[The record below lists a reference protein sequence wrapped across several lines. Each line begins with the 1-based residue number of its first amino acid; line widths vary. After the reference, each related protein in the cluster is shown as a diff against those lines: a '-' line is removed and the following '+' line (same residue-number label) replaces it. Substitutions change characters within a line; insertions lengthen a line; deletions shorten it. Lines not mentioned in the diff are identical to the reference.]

1 MTKNKNEI
9 SGKGQ
14 RLWKKAK
21 KIIPG
26 GNQLLSKRS
35 EMFLPGLWP
44 TYYKKAKGCKVWD
57 LNNKVYYDFAGMGVT
72 SCVLGYSN
80 EYINK
85 ALISGLK
92 NGSMCTLNAAE
103 EVELAKE
110 LLNIH
115 KWSGMA
121 KFCKSGGEACM
132 VAIRIARAYTN
143 KNNIAFCGYHGWHDW
158 YLATNMNSSKNLDN
172 QLLPG
177 LKTRGV
183 SNSYKNS
190 IKPFLYNDIASF
202 KKLFKKKNNNIGI
215 VIMEPMRGVKPS
227 RNFLRQVKS
236 IANKNKAILIFDEIT
251 SGFKDNYGGLHLKL
265 KVNPDIAIFGKSIGN
280 GYPISAII
288 GKKKIMQVAQETFIS
303 STMWTDR
310 LGFIAA
316 KATLKKLKQ
325 LKINSLISN
334 YGNKIKKGWIKISKK
349 NGVKITISGQDSI
362 PYLKFDYPNSLEIL
376 TYFTQEM
383 LKKGFLAGGQVATS
397 FAYNDKII
405 NKYLKEVDD
414 VFSKIKI
421 CLKNGKFPLKG
432 EIKHSTFKRLT
443 G

>member
-1 MTKNKNEI
+1 MN
-9 SGKGQ
+9 KGQ
-14 RLWKKAK
+14 KLLKKAK

-35 EMFLPGLWP
+35 EMFLPGQWP
-44 TYYKKAKGCKVWD
+44 AYYKKAKGCKVWD

-80 EYINK
+80 EDVNK
-85 ALISGLK
+85 SLIKGLK
-92 NGSMCTLNAAE
+92 SGSMCTLNATE
-103 EVELAKE
+103 EVDLAQE
-110 LLNIH
+110 LLRIH

-132 VAIRIARAYTN
+132 VAIRIARAYSN

-158 YLATNMNSSKNLDN
+158 YLATNMNNSKNLDK

-177 LKTRGV
+177 LKTKGV
-183 SNSYKNS
+183 SQSFKNS
-190 IKPFLYNDIASF
+190 IKPFMYNDINSL
-202 KKLFKKKNNNIGI
+202 KKIFRKKNNDIGI
-215 VIMEPMRGVKPS
+215 IIMEPMRGVKPNK
-227 RNFLRQVKS
+227 NFLNEVKS
-236 IANKNKAILIFDEIT
+236 IAKKNKAIIIFDEIT

-288 GKKKIMQVAQETFIS
+288 GKKEIMQVAQDTFIS

-316 KATLKKLKQ
+316 NTTLKKLKKFNINK
-325 LKINSLISN
+325 KISS
-334 YGNKIKKGWIKISKK
+334 YGLKIKKGWLKLAKKNNIKIS
-349 NGVKITISGQDSI
+349 ISGQDCI
-362 PYLKFDYPNSLEIL
+362 PYLKFDYPNNLEIL

-383 LKKGFLAGGQVATS
+383 LKKGFLAGAQVATS

-405 NKYLKEVDD
+405 NKYLNEVDG
-414 VFSKIKI
+414 VFKKINVNLTKE
-421 CLKNGKFPLKG
+421 KFPLKG

>member
-1 MTKNKNEI
+1 MN
-9 SGKGQ
+9 KGQ
-14 RLWKKAK
+14 ELLKKAK

-80 EYINK
+80 EYINR
-85 ALISGLK
+85 ALIKGLK
-92 NGSMCTLNAAE
+92 SGSMCTLNAIE
-103 EVELAKE
+103 EVELAEE

-158 YLATNMNSSKNLDN
+158 YLATNMNGSKNLDK

-177 LKTRGV
+177 LKAKGV
-183 SNSYKNS
+183 SNSFKNS

-202 KKLFKKKNNNIGI
+202 KKLFKNNNNNIGI
-215 VIMEPMRGVKPS
+215 IIMEPMRGVKPS
-227 RNFLRQVKS
+227 HNFLRQVKS
-236 IANKNKAILIFDEIT
+236 IAKKNKAILIFDEIT

-265 KVNPDIAIFGKSIGN
+265 KVTPDMAIFGKSIGN

-288 GKKKIMQVAQETFIS
+288 GKKDIMQVAQETFIS

-316 KATLKKLKQ
+316 KVTLKKLKQ
-325 LKINSLISN
+325 LNINRLISN

-349 NGVKITISGQDSI
+349 NKVKISISGQDSI

-383 LKKGFLAGGQVATS
+383 LKKGFLAGAQVATS

-405 NKYLKEVDD
+405 NKYLKEVDN
-414 VFSKIKI
+414 VFSKIQT
-421 CLKNGKFPLKG
+421 CLRNGKFPLKG

>member
-1 MTKNKNEI
+1 MN
-9 SGKGQ
+9 KGQ
-14 RLWKKAK
+14 KLLKKAK

-35 EMFLPGLWP
+35 EMFLPGQWP
-44 TYYKKAKGCKVWD
+44 AYYKKAKGCKVWD

-80 EYINK
+80 EDVNK
-85 ALISGLK
+85 SLIKGLK
-92 NGSMCTLNAAE
+92 SGSMCTLNATE
-103 EVELAKE
+103 EVDLAQE
-110 LLNIH
+110 LLRIH

-132 VAIRIARAYTN
+132 VAIRIARAYSN

-158 YLATNMNSSKNLDN
+158 YLATNMNNSKNLDK

-183 SNSYKNS
+183 SQSFKNS
-190 IKPFLYNDIASF
+190 IKPFMYNDINSL
-202 KKLFKKKNNNIGI
+202 KKIFRKKNNDIGI
-215 VIMEPMRGVKPS
+215 IIMEPMRGVKPNK
-227 RNFLRQVKS
+227 NFLNEVKS
-236 IANKNKAILIFDEIT
+236 IAKKNKAIIIFDEIT

-288 GKKKIMQVAQETFIS
+288 GKKEIMQVAQDTFIS

-316 KATLKKLKQ
+316 NTTLKKLKKFNINK
-325 LKINSLISN
+325 KISS
-334 YGNKIKKGWIKISKK
+334 YGLKIKKGWLKLAKKNNIKIS
-349 NGVKITISGQDSI
+349 ISGQDCI
-362 PYLKFDYPNSLEIL
+362 PYLKFDYPNNLEIL

-383 LKKGFLAGGQVATS
+383 LKKGFLAGAQVATS

-405 NKYLKEVDD
+405 NKYLNEVDG
-414 VFSKIKI
+414 VFKKINVNLTKE
-421 CLKNGKFPLKG
+421 KFPLKG

>member
-1 MTKNKNEI
+1 MN
-9 SGKGQ
+9 KGQ
-14 RLWKKAK
+14 KLLDKAK

-35 EMFLPGLWP
+35 ELFLPGHWP

-72 SCVLGYSN
+72 ACVLGYSN
-80 EYINK
+80 DDVNK
-85 ALISGLK
+85 ALIHGLK
-92 NGSMCTLNAAE
+92 SGSMCTLNATE
-103 EVELAKE
+103 EVDLAKE
-110 LLNIH
+110 LLSIH

-132 VAIRIARAYTN
+132 VAIRIARAFTN

-158 YLATNMNSSKNLDN
+158 YLATNMSNSKNLDK

-183 SNSYKNS
+183 SNSFKNS
-190 IKPFLYNDIASF
+190 IKPFFYNDISSL
-202 KKLFKKKNNNIGI
+202 KKIFEKKNNNIGI
-215 VIMEPMRGVKPS
+215 IIMEPMRGVKPS
-227 RNFLRQVKS
+227 RNFLKQVKS
-236 IANKNKAILIFDEIT
+236 IAKKNNALLIFDEIT

-265 KVNPDIAIFGKSIGN
+265 KVNPDLAIFGKSIGN

-288 GKKKIMQVAQETFIS
+288 GRKKIMQVAQETFIS

-316 KATLKKLKQ
+316 NTTLKKLKQ
-325 LKINSLISN
+325 LNINKKISN
-334 YGNKIKKGWIKISKK
+334 YGKIIKKGWSEIAKKNNIKID
-349 NGVKITISGQDSI
+349 ISGQDCI
-362 PYLKFDYPNSLEIL
+362 PYLRFDYTNSQEIM

-397 FAYNDKII
+397 YAYNQKII
-405 NKYLKEVDD
+405 NKYLKTVDI
-414 VFSKIKI
+414 VFGNIRK
-421 CLKNGKFPLKG
+421 CLEADKFPLMG

>member
-1 MTKNKNEI
+1 LKKIENMN
-9 SGKGQ
+9 KGQ
-14 RLWKKAK
+14 KLLNRAK

-35 EMFLPGLWP
+35 ELFLPGHWP

-72 SCVLGYSN
+72 ACVLGYSN
-80 EYINK
+80 DDINK
-85 ALISGLK
+85 ALINGLK
-92 NGSMCTLNAAE
+92 SGSMCTLNATE
-103 EVELAKE
+103 EVDLAKE

-132 VAIRIARAYTN
+132 VAIRIARAFTN

-158 YLATNMNSSKNLDN
+158 YLATNMSNSKNLDK

-177 LKTRGV
+177 LKTKGV
-183 SNSYKNS
+183 SNSFKNS
-190 IKPFLYNDIASF
+190 IKPFLYNDINSLKKIF
-202 KKLFKKKNNNIGI
+202 KKRNNNIGI
-215 VIMEPMRGVKPS
+215 IIMEPMRGVKPS

-236 IANKNKAILIFDEIT
+236 IAKKNNALLIFDEIT

-265 KVNPDIAIFGKSIGN
+265 KVNPDLAIFGKSIGN

-288 GKKKIMQVAQETFIS
+288 GRKKIMQVAQETFIS

-316 KATLKKLKQ
+316 NTTLKKLKQ
-325 LKINSLISN
+325 LKINKKISN
-334 YGNKIKKGWIKISKK
+334 YGRIIKKGWIEIAKK
-349 NGVKITISGQDSI
+349 NNVKIGISGQDCI
-362 PYLKFDYPNSLEIL
+362 PYLRFDYSNGQEIM

-383 LKKGFLAGGQVATS
+383 LKKGFLAGPQVATS
-397 FAYNDKII
+397 YAYNHVII
-405 NKYLKEVDD
+405 KKYLKTANI
-414 VFSKIKI
+414 VFKKIRD
-421 CLKNGKFPLKG
+421 CLENGNFPLKG